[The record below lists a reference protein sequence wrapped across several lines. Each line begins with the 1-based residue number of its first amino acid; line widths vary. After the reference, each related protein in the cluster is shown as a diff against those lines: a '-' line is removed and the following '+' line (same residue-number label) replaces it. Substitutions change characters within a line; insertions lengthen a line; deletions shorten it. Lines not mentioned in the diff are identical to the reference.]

1 MTRSLL
7 SLACVLLFLAF
18 TSQPLASPEEGWIP
32 LFDGQSLDGWKAGE
46 NPDTFSVRDGIIVV
60 DGPRSH
66 LFYVGPV
73 KNHDFKNFEFK
84 ADVLTKPGANSGVYF
99 HTRYQEEGWPAVGYE
114 VQVNNTH
121 RDPRKTGGLY
131 AIDDVY
137 EAPAKDDEWFTLY
150 FRVEGKRV
158 VVKVDDKP
166 LVDYVEPENPERPD
180 NMAQRLLSS
189 GTFALQGHD
198 PQSVIYFRNI
208 MVRPLP
214 D

>member
-1 MTRSLL
+1 MTRSVL
-7 SLACVLLFLAF
+7 SLVFVLSFAAI
-18 TSQPLASPEEGWIP
+18 TPISSASPGEGWIS
-32 LFDGQSLDGWKAGE
+32 LFDGESLDGWKAGE
-46 NPDTFSVRDGIIVV
+46 NASTFTVRDGMIVV

-73 KNHDFKNFEFK
+73 RNHDFKNFEFK
-84 ADVLTKPGANSGVYF
+84 ADVMTKPGANSGIYF

-131 AIDDVY
+131 AVDDVL
-137 EAPAKDDEWFTLY
+137 EAPAQDNEWFTLY

-166 LVDYVEPENPERPD
+166 LVDYTEPENPERPD
-180 NMAQRLLSS
+180 NMAQRLISR

-198 PQSVIYFRNI
+198 PQSVIHYRNI
-208 MVRPLP
+208 LVRPLP

>member
-1 MTRSLL
+1 MTRLLCSLISLL
-7 SLACVLLFLAF
+7 LVLGLTGGTF
-18 TSQPLASPEEGWIP
+18 ASSTEGWIA
-32 LFDGQSLDGWKAGE
+32 LFDGRSLDGWKAGE
-46 NPDTFSVRDGIIVV
+46 NTDTFSLRDGMIVV

-66 LFYVGPV
+66 LYYVGPV
-73 KNHDFKNFEFK
+73 QNHDFKNFELK
-84 ADVLTKPGANSGVYF
+84 AEVMTKPGANSGIYF

-121 RDPRKTGGLY
+121 RDSRKTGGLY
-131 AIDDVY
+131 AIQDVY
-137 EAPAKDDEWFTLY
+137 EAPAEDDEWFTLY

-158 VVKVDDKP
+158 IVKVNDRQ
-166 LVDYVEPENPERPD
+166 LVDYVEPENPERPRG
-180 NMAQRLLSS
+180 MEQRLLSS

-198 PQSVIYFRNI
+198 PQSVIYYRNI